1 MKIEE
6 TATGF
11 HDVLNSETKSH
22 VAVYTLSGVLMAQY
36 ENCSFAEV
44 ARRLRAEN
52 HNGLFILRAENES
65 VKLMIG
71 GK

>member
-1 MKIEE
+1 
-6 TATGF
+6 
-11 HDVLNSETKSH
+11 
-22 VAVYTLSGVLMAQY
+22 MAQY
-36 ENCSFAEV
+36 ANCSFAEV

-52 HNGLFILRAENES
+52 HNGFFILRAENES